1 LQITTHPD
9 PDTTTLTI
17 HTRPDTDTEDPD
29 TPAWTLHA
37 TATLTHNPT
46 PPEQNPPVD
55 HTAWPPPHTTPVDLT
70 HLYDRL
76 TDHHYTYGPAFHNLT
91 HLTHNPATGQLHA
104 TLTLPDT
111 LNPTGHTLHPALL
124 DAALH
129 ALLATTPD
137 LTTTLIPHTL
147 HHTTHHPT
155 PQPPTTLHA
164 TLTPTGHTPHH
175 TPHHTTP
182 TTYHLTATTPHHPT
196 TPTLT
201 INQLTL
207 HPITTDQFGGGRGD
221 RAPVYDVV
229 WADAE
234 LAVSGVDLERE
245 AVVWGEDTL
254 GLGARLGIAV
264 TGVPD
269 RAVRYLLVTAG
280 RGGED
285 GAAAEAGRFLDLV
298 RGWLADPARDG
309 STLVVVDGGPGAESG
324 AEEGLRTAAV
334 WGLLRTVAAENPG
347 RVRLVEMD
355 ADDAG
360 SLAALPRALACDE
373 PELRLAD
380 GRMTVPRLAATE
392 PDVVGAGLDPEGT
405 VLVTGATGALGSA
418 VTRHL
423 AVAHG
428 VRRFLLLSRRG
439 PAAEGAAELLE
450 ELRAAGAQAVLAA
463 CDVGDRDALAEVLGT
478 VDPGHPL
485 TGVFHTAGVLD
496 DGVVQSLDA
505 GRLARVWR
513 PKADGARY
521 LHELT
526 RDGELA
532 AFVLFSSVAGQAGN
546 AGQATYAAANTFLDA
561 LAHHRRALGLAATSV
576 AWGLWQGTGEQ
587 DGMGAARTG
596 LGGLRALTVPEGL
609 ALLDA
614 VLGDPR
620 PLLVAA
626 RFDLAGLRERAE
638 AGTLAARLRGLV
650 RRSAARGA
658 RGGGVPLS
666 ERFSALGRAEQ
677 LELCLR
683 LVRTTVAAVL
693 GHLDD
698 SRIEDEQPFKSVGFD
713 SLTAVE
719 LRNRLS
725 AAAGVPLPATLV
737 FDYPTPVDLARYL
750 WQTCRPPQAPAPVLA
765 ELDRLEAALA
775 ADTDTDDGLRRAVAG
790 RLERLLAE
798 LLPASGRAAGEEADA
813 VARIQDASAAEIF
826 DLIDE
831 EFGRTD

>member
-1 LQITTHPD
+1 
-9 PDTTTLTI
+9 
-17 HTRPDTDTEDPD
+17 
-29 TPAWTLHA
+29 
-37 TATLTHNPT
+37 
-46 PPEQNPPVD
+46 
-55 HTAWPPPHTTPVDLT
+55 
-70 HLYDRL
+70 
-76 TDHHYTYGPAFHNLT
+76 
-91 HLTHNPATGQLHA
+91 
-104 TLTLPDT
+104 
-111 LNPTGHTLHPALL
+111 
-124 DAALH
+124 
-129 ALLATTPD
+129 
-137 LTTTLIPHTL
+137 
-147 HHTTHHPT
+147 
-155 PQPPTTLHA
+155 
-164 TLTPTGHTPHH
+164 
-175 TPHHTTP
+175 
-182 TTYHLTATTPHHPT
+182 YHLTATTPHHPT

-207 HPITTDQFGGGRGD
+207 HPINTDQFGGGRGD
-221 RAPVYDVV
+221 RAPLYDVV

-254 GLGARLGIAV
+254 GLGARLGIPV
-264 TGVPD
+264 TGEPD
-269 RAVRYLLVTAG
+269 SAVRYLLVAVG

-285 GAAAEAGRFLDLV
+285 GAAAEVGRFLGLV
-298 RGWLADPARDG
+298 RGWLADPAREG
-309 STLVVVDGGPGAESG
+309 SVLVVVDGGPGAGSG
-324 AEEGLRTAAV
+324 TEDCLRAAAV

-347 RVRLVEMD
+347 RVRLVETD

-360 SLAALPRALACDE
+360 SLAALPRALAGDE

-380 GRMTVPRLAATE
+380 GRMTVPRLVATE
-392 PDVVGAGLDPEGT
+392 PDAVGAGLDPDGT

-423 AVAHG
+423 ALTHG

-450 ELRAAGAQAVLAA
+450 ELRAAGAEAVLAA
-463 CDVGDRDALAEVLGT
+463 CDVGDRDALAGALGT

-546 AGQATYAAANTFLDA
+546 AGQANYAAANTFLDA
-561 LAHHRRALGLAATSV
+561 LAHRRRALGLAATSV
-576 AWGLWQGTGEQ
+576 AWGLWQGTGDQ

-638 AGTLAARLRGLV
+638 AGTLAARLRALV
-650 RRSAARGA
+650 RRSAAPGA
-658 RGGGVPLS
+658 RGGVPLS
-666 ERFSALGRAEQ
+666 ERFFALGQAEQ
-677 LELCLR
+677 LELCLE

-693 GHLDD
+693 GHRDD

-750 WQTCRPPQAPAPVLA
+750 WQTCRPRQAPAPVLA

-775 ADTDTDDGLRRAVAG
+775 AGPDTDPDLRRAVAG
-790 RLERLLAE
+790 RLERLLAAV
-798 LLPASGRAAGEEADA
+798 LPASGHAAGQEADA